1 MRKSDDIPAW
11 PMEDDGQ
18 KVKGA
23 VLMYAKNP
31 VELDMT
37 QTLLHAY
44 GIPTVANAPNQGF
57 FSEVIFGSDLLG
69 ATLYVPETRLE
80 EARELLEAKVEE
92 EE

>member
-1 MRKSDDIPAW
+1 MKKDIVW
-11 PMEDDGQ
+11 PVGDDGQ

-31 VELDMT
+31 VELDVT
-37 QTLLHAY
+37 KNLLHAY
-44 GIPTVANAPNQGF
+44 GVPTVSNAPNQGF

-80 EARELLEAKVEE
+80 EARGLLEAQIEE
-92 EE
+92 EP